1 MFDSKMDF
9 ANYATFGFSGMVKE
23 AVLPEESFSKE
34 HWLNSFG
41 LAGSIFGVGKLLTSP
56 IKPGVVAPKDIN
68 KGVGYKELGK
78 QSDFN
83 ELMDIEDAKRYAQ
96 FHDKVVVGMD
106 KDVRFAASQM
116 DTNSFMNNILP
127 IKLREHKLSYNQF
140 TDLRLKP
147 YYELNE
153 GERMIIQEFRDSVP
167 RPDNKTTLIKNIHVK
182 DIQKYLDGENST
194 VKGFL
199 AKAEDSSHI
208 HDYSH
213 VRESMRL
220 DYSYYDEYNGKVV
233 KPYPEDGNSYGYIEF
248 KVKNPELLAPENLE
262 IPYGHNMNKSYSWE
276 NNEWPWTGNGFTASR
291 NGEVIP
297 EWTSKN
303 YIELELG
310 AKLHRVV
317 GGKDEVIGIFNGREF
332 ISED

>member
-1 MFDSKMDF
+1 MKLVNKLSCPRPGNNGAEIENINQNPFVKSFHSFKEIGQDFWYGVEARRDKSLDSSYDFINYMTFGVTDGILSGAEERRGKMFDSEMDF
-9 ANYATFGFSGMVKE
+9 ANYTTFGFSGMVKE

-56 IKPGVVAPKDIN
+56 TKPGVVAPKDIE
-68 KGVGYKELGK
+68 KGMGYKEQGK

-83 ELMDIEDAKRYAQ
+83 ELMDIEDSKRYAQ
-96 FHDKVVVGMD
+96 FRDKVVVGMD

-116 DTNSFMNNILP
+116 DTNSFMNSILP
-127 IKLREHKLSYNQF
+127 IKLKEHKLSYNQF

-147 YYELNE
+147 SYELNE
-153 GERMIIQEFRDSVP
+153 SERMIIQEFRDSVP

-182 DIQKYLDGENST
+182 DIQKYLDGEYRT

-220 DYSYYDEYNGKVV
+220 DYSY
-233 KPYPEDGNSYGYIEF
+233 
-248 KVKNPELLAPENLE
+248 
-262 IPYGHNMNKSYSWE
+262 
-276 NNEWPWTGNGFTASR
+276 
-291 NGEVIP
+291 
-297 EWTSKN
+297 
-303 YIELELG
+303 
-310 AKLHRVV
+310 
-317 GGKDEVIGIFNGREF
+317 
-332 ISED
+332 